1 MKRYQTIKLMGAC
14 LLFALLGSCATNAGG
29 YRSEAAIV
37 QRLKQM
43 DKGEIALKLGAP
55 TERVPIDQT
64 RETWTYDSALVSVI
78 GGQCKISISFEG
90 DQVKDAVVNS
100 FDYSPLAAPMGSCSQ
115 IIRAL
120 D

>member
-1 MKRYQTIKLMGAC
+1 MLRTSTLF
-14 LLFALLGSCATNAGG
+14 LLTATVSIAGCATNAGG
-29 YRSEAAIV
+29 YRSTDAIV
-37 QRLKQM
+37 ERLKQM
-43 DKGEIALKLGAP
+43 DKAEIALKLGAP
-55 TERVPIDQT
+55 TQRVAVDEL

-90 DQVKDAVVNS
+90 DAVKDALVNA
-100 FDYSPLAAPMGSCSQ
+100 FDYSPLAAPMGSCAQ